1 MMGDYRNHKEG
12 ESMIEALSQRE
23 YAEEIFKSCLCQS
36 SQSYCVFY
44 VSVSSSPYA

>member
-12 ESMIEALSQRE
+12 ESMIEALSQHE

-36 SQSYCVFY
+36 SQSYCIFY
-44 VSVSSSPYA
+44 VSVSPSPYA